1 MTNIPDDILEK
12 ARGLV
17 DNYGCDPDGLL
28 VGAIAAAIQSER
40 ETMAIAF
47 EANLNEMSQRF
58 RAVNIAEVINQ
69 SGVDFVKLSERL
81 AASEARVAEL
91 EAAMRFQP
99 IDSAPRDGTQ
109 FLALQGTYHF
119 NCWWHENISTGESY
133 WMDESDSEPE
143 PQYWQPLPT
152 PPASATK
159 GE

>member
-91 EAAMRFQP
+91 EAALKEQLAFHAMDLTLLRGH
-99 IDSAPRDGTQ
+99 APESRIADIEFRRDRIRA
-109 FLALQGTYHF
+109 ALTPAK
-119 NCWWHENISTGESY
+119 ENT
-133 WMDESDSEPE
+133 D
-143 PQYWQPLPT
+143 
-152 PPASATK
+152 K
-159 GE
+159 